1 MRLGHLRLPMLDR
14 CEIAAKRYQGI
25 PFEQILDDIRDN
37 TENGLKRLHL
47 ATRKDITNI
56 EKAFG
61 LRRAERHK
69 DDATSVATWVQEMM
83 NSDSNP
89 VLLYKPQG
97 SKPTQETPSLN
108 DDDFILALQTP
119 LQAEVLEKFGT
130 NIICMD
136 DTHGTNS
143 YDFSLI
149 TVLVVDEFGEG
160 YPVAWCLCNRT
171 DKYILIDFL
180 MAVRNRVGAIK
191 ATWMMTD
198 DAEQFFSAWVAVFGL
213 GPCKLLCTWHVDR
226 AWRGALNSIKD
237 KEVAA
242 KVYHNLR
249 VLLEETD
256 IDTFNTM
263 LQKTTEQLAQSN
275 ITKEFA
281 KYFETY
287 YSKRAEQWAA
297 CYRRSA
303 HINTNM
309 YVESFHRTL
318 KYIYMKGRTNRRID
332 NLIHILLNVSRDK
345 GFERLCKLEKGK
357 ISGRLTTIRK
367 RHLTSNKLSS
377 HLVSEAG
384 DCEWRVKSTE
394 ADHEYT
400 VTLESTTCQTECRLL
415 CNDCGICIHMFSCTC
430 LDFLINY
437 TICKHIHL
445 VAKRDM
451 KQNNELYTK
460 VTNNTVEVNVASLA
474 EKCLSIRL
482 PLHPHY
488 ECQTKDQSK
497 AFSIIA

>member
-1 MRLGHLRLPMLDR
+1 
-14 CEIAAKRYQGI
+14 
-25 PFEQILDDIRDN
+25 
-37 TENGLKRLHL
+37 
-47 ATRKDITNI
+47 
-56 EKAFG
+56 
-61 LRRAERHK
+61 
-69 DDATSVATWVQEMM
+69 
-83 NSDSNP
+83 
-89 VLLYKPQG
+89 
-97 SKPTQETPSLN
+97 
-108 DDDFILALQTP
+108 
-119 LQAEVLEKFGT
+119 
-130 NIICMD
+130 
-136 DTHGTNS
+136 
-143 YDFSLI
+143 
-149 TVLVVDEFGEG
+149 
-160 YPVAWCLCNRT
+160 
-171 DKYILIDFL
+171 
-180 MAVRNRVGAIK
+180 
-191 ATWMMTD
+191 
-198 DAEQFFSAWVAVFGL
+198 
-213 GPCKLLCTWHVDR
+213 
-226 AWRGALNSIKD
+226 
-237 KEVAA
+237 
-242 KVYHNLR
+242 
-249 VLLEETD
+249 
-256 IDTFNTM
+256 
-263 LQKTTEQLAQSN
+263 
-275 ITKEFA
+275 
-281 KYFETY
+281 
-287 YSKRAEQWAA
+287 
-297 CYRRSA
+297 
-303 HINTNM
+303 
-309 YVESFHRTL
+309 
-318 KYIYMKGRTNRRID
+318 MKGRTNRRID